1 MELGGGLNEL
11 GGGGWSWV
19 EVDGAGWSWVH
30 GLVIPLRKTVEIQQV
45 VYLGWNTNSKALSK
59 TLENSIIGLSN
70 IVKLEHLS
78 SETIR
83 NPKSVICEN
92 QDYSI
97 RMLRISLYHE
107 MWKICKSEN
116 TIQRAITK
124 FMYS

>member
-83 NPKSVICEN
+83 NPKSVIYEN

-97 RMLRISLYHE
+97 RMLRISL
-107 MWKICKSEN
+107 
-116 TIQRAITK
+116 
-124 FMYS
+124 